1 MSDTERDQLRDLLAQ
16 RMAEFEAHNGPVETT
31 PIKFATE
38 SPGVI
43 RSPGGSNWC
52 RKKIIE
58 PESQPKPRKAE
69 YLKPAP
75 RSRKPKRHEVLE
87 TRLGKLA
94 ELLGV
99 TPTVLKAY
107 IDLAELN
114 VRLVGNWEKPQ

>member
-1 MSDTERDQLRDLLAQ
+1 MSDKERDQLRDLLAQ

-69 YLKPAP
+69 YLKPIP
-75 RSRKPKRHEVLE
+75 RPRKPKRHEVLE